1 MADVVDLLPVV
12 VRSMFGAMQDFIANA
27 RQDAVEWELLS
38 DPQIL
43 SSVYVVIAQR
53 DTVADCC

>member
-1 MADVVDLLPVV
+1 MADVADLLPVV

-43 SSVYVVIAQR
+43 SSVCVAIAQR
-53 DTVADCC
+53 DDDADCR